1 MSSPGTAAAGKS
13 APSVQIDAED
23 ELMLARF
30 GAAGGA
36 HLFEYADKEE
46 TEGKKGKA
54 HRMQRRVKRD
64 HRNKRALATL
74 EAGPD
79 ADGTS
84 AIAPAAPAGA
94 SHGSEADEAAMAMA
108 RQQAENRLEQR
119 QRDAER
125 RRKLLNPAAPMRAE
139 DAVAAAEAE
148 GLQLMAGD
156 TRSGFRGVIF
166 WDASRRKPFKAMH
179 GRCLGYY
186 ATAEEAALVYARHW
200 AATNPGKRRKCLD
213 CMCYPD
219 IASRVN

>member
-1 MSSPGTAAAGKS
+1 
-13 APSVQIDAED
+13 
-23 ELMLARF
+23 
-30 GAAGGA
+30 
-36 HLFEYADKEE
+36 
-46 TEGKKGKA
+46 
-54 HRMQRRVKRD
+54 
-64 HRNKRALATL
+64 
-74 EAGPD
+74 
-79 ADGTS
+79 
-84 AIAPAAPAGA
+84 
-94 SHGSEADEAAMAMA
+94 MA
-108 RQQAENRLEQR
+108 RQRAEKRLEQR
-119 QRDAER
+119 AQH
-125 RRKLLNPAAPMRAE
+125 AAPMRAE

-156 TRSGFRGVIF
+156 NRSGFRGVIF

>member
-1 MSSPGTAAAGKS
+1 
-13 APSVQIDAED
+13 
-23 ELMLARF
+23 
-30 GAAGGA
+30 
-36 HLFEYADKEE
+36 
-46 TEGKKGKA
+46 
-54 HRMQRRVKRD
+54 
-64 HRNKRALATL
+64 
-74 EAGPD
+74 
-79 ADGTS
+79 
-84 AIAPAAPAGA
+84 
-94 SHGSEADEAAMAMA
+94 MA
-108 RQQAENRLEQR
+108 RQRAEKRLEQR

-156 TRSGFRGVIF
+156 NRSDFRGVIF

-219 IASRVN
+219 IASR